1 METIRNPPDTGA
13 VITQTLDAGTVRI
26 HIPRRTPEREQ
37 AFQAALDR
45 VIRKA
50 IPGRR
55 LVVGR

>member
-1 METIRNPPDTGA
+1 MPQIRNPPETGE
-13 VITQTLDAGTVRI
+13 VITQAGTVRI
-26 HIPRRTPEREQ
+26 HIPRRTPEQEQ

-45 VIRKA
+45 IIRKA